1 MNELVIVKNNGNIK
15 AAGNPEAINALLPVF
30 ESHALEEYE
39 RKIALWKQRR
49 KFNFIEQTESARI
62 NYAVRKPT
70 LPERVF
76 WGCIGLVVVA
86 VNGFFKSV
94 IDMSRNLT
102 ACDEEEE

>member
-1 MNELVIVKNNGNIK
+1 MNELVIVRNNGNIK

-49 KFNFIEQTESARI
+49 KTNFIEQTESARI

-70 LPERVF
+70 LPEKVF
-76 WGCIGLVVVA
+76 WGCTGLIVVA
-86 VNGFFKSV
+86 VNGFFKGIV
-94 IDMSRNLT
+94 DMSRSLT
-102 ACDEEEE
+102 TYNEEEE